1 MDLDREKR
9 RQAIHVIISDSLIAF
24 FVVVIVVVL
33 LAIVIGYRINSDFS
47 LEQNGLVQLQTV
59 PSDATVIIDGETEL
73 GHTKLS
79 KMLPGGEHEVVLQR
93 DGYEEWRKTITVT
106 PGWLLRVEYPRLI
119 KQDRETRDMIEF
131 GERDL
136 DFFYASPSRKYA
148 LYSLDHSTEW
158 HFVSGFGNN
167 NLKDSVIDIT
177 GIFSTEVEVVKDN
190 TKVVEGEEVKVDET
204 PEYLFTGKIKSIE
217 WNDLETAVLLKVSD
231 GENEEWGVIDF
242 ANPTE
247 SVNLSSEL
255 TRYESNYKNLDD
267 KEPRSEKNTGS
278 AATVKQAAVAT
289 KKIKANQIS
298 DARFETTDKIFVVV
312 NGNLREISLTKKTAM
327 STEINDIAE
336 FENYEDQVVYV
347 TTKKNGACEIRL
359 YRMGDEKSVLV
370 QEVGAEK
377 SSVLVSV
384 TKYGGQSYLEYFID
398 NRLYVYRSVEFPHQG
413 QKISLMVKI
422 AENDT
427 SITPSGRLAVS
438 PNGMVVIARDGNKL
452 ASFENEMEQLS
463 EYEYGSSR
471 MVWFDPY
478 ILADVTEKGE
488 LMIRDFDGANLRKLS
503 VKGAAAGYDQ
513 FVAPNNKCF
522 YYIVRN
528 ADDELSLRRESL

>member
-59 PSDATVIIDGETEL
+59 PSDATVMIDGGTEMA
-73 GHTKLS
+73 HTRLS

-93 DGYEEWRKTITVT
+93 EGYEEWRKTITVT

-119 KQDRETRDMIEF
+119 KQNRETRDMIEF
-131 GERDL
+131 GEKDL
-136 DFFYASPSRKYA
+136 DFFYASPSRKLA
-148 LYSLDHSTEW
+148 LYSLNDSTEW
-158 HFVSGFGNN
+158 HLVSGFNN
-167 NLKDSVIDIT
+167 NSLKEKVIDIT
-177 GIFSTEVEVVKDN
+177 GIFSTEVEVVKEKPEE
-190 TKVVEGEEVKVDET
+190 TIEGEETEET

-231 GENEEWGVIDF
+231 GEKEEWGVIDF

-255 TRYESNYKNLDD
+255 TRYESNYKNLDEND
-267 KEPRSEKNTGS
+267 ARSEKNTGNT
-278 AATVKQAAVAT
+278 AVVKQAVAT
-289 KKIKANQIS
+289 KRTKTNQIA
-298 DARFETTDKIFVVV
+298 DARFEDTDKILVVV
-312 NGNLREISLTKKTAM
+312 NGNLKEVSLSKKIAM
-327 STEINDIAE
+327 STEINNVAE
-336 FENYEDQVVYV
+336 FENYGEQVVYV

-359 YRMGDEKSVLV
+359 YRMSDEKSVLV
-370 QEVGAEK
+370 QEVGPEK
-377 SSVLVSV
+377 SSVLVSI

-413 QKISLMVKI
+413 QKINLMVKI

-427 SITPSGRLAVS
+427 SITPSGRLSVS

-513 FVAPNNKCF
+513 FVAPNNKFF

-528 ADDELSLRRESL
+528 DKDELMLRRESL

>member
-59 PSDATVIIDGETEL
+59 PSNATVIIDGETEL

-177 GIFSTEVEVVKDN
+177 GIFSTEVEVIKDN
-190 TKVVEGEEVKVDET
+190 SKVIDGEDVETDEN

-231 GENEEWGVIDF
+231 GEKEEWGVIDF

-255 TRYESNYKNLDD
+255 TRYESNFKNLDD
-267 KEPRSEKNTGS
+267 NESRSERNTGN
-278 AATVKQAAVAT
+278 AAVVKRAVAT
-289 KKIKANQIS
+289 KKTKTNQIV
-298 DARFETTDKIFVVV
+298 DAKFEATDKIFVVV
-312 NGNLREISLTKKTAM
+312 NGNLKEVSLSKKTAM

-347 TTKKNGACEIRL
+347 TKKKNGVCEIRL

-370 QEVGAEK
+370 QEVGPEK

-384 TKYGGQSYLEYFID
+384 TKYSGQSYLEYFID

-488 LMIRDFDGANLRKLS
+488 LMIRDFDGSNLRKLS

-513 FVAPNNKCF
+513 FVAPNNKFF

-528 ADDELSLRRESL
+528 VDDELMLRRESL

>member
-59 PSDATVIIDGETEL
+59 PSNATVIIDGETEL

-190 TKVVEGEEVKVDET
+190 TKVIEGEEVKVDET

-312 NGNLREISLTKKTAM
+312 NGNLREVSLTKKTAM

-513 FVAPNNKCF
+513 LVAPNNKYF

-528 ADDELSLRRESL
+528 ADDELMLRRESL

>member
-59 PSDATVIIDGETEL
+59 PSNATVIIDGETEL

-119 KQDRETRDMIEF
+119 KQDRETRDMIKF

-136 DFFYASPSRKYA
+136 DFFYASPSHKYA
-148 LYSLDHSTEW
+148 LYSLDNSTEW
-158 HFVSGFGNN
+158 HIVSGFNNN
-167 NLKDSVIDIT
+167 NLKDNVIDIT
-177 GIFSTEVEVVKDN
+177 GIFSTEVEVIKDN
-190 TKVVEGEEVKVDET
+190 SKVIDGEDVETDEN

-231 GENEEWGVIDF
+231 GEKEEWGVIDF

-255 TRYESNYKNLDD
+255 TRYESNFKNLDD
-267 KEPRSEKNTGS
+267 NESRSERNTGS
-278 AATVKQAAVAT
+278 AAVVKRAVAT
-289 KKIKANQIS
+289 KKTKTNQIA
-298 DARFETTDKIFVVV
+298 DAKFEATDKIFVVV
-312 NGNLREISLTKKTAM
+312 NGNLKEVSLSKKTAM

-370 QEVGAEK
+370 QEVGPEK

-384 TKYGGQSYLEYFID
+384 TKYSGQSYLEYFID

-513 FVAPNNKCF
+513 LVAPNNKYF

-528 ADDELSLRRESL
+528 ADDELMLRRESL

>member
-47 LEQNGLVQLQTV
+47 LEQNGLVQIQTV
-59 PSDATVIIDGETEL
+59 PSDASVMIDGNTEL
-73 GHTKLS
+73 AHTRLS

-93 DGYEEWRKTITVT
+93 EGYEEWRKTITVT

-131 GERDL
+131 GEKDL
-136 DFFYASPSRKYA
+136 DFFYVSPSRKLA
-148 LYSLDHSTEW
+148 LYSLDDSTEW
-158 HFVSGFGNN
+158 HLVSGFNN
-167 NLKDSVIDIT
+167 NSLKEKVIDIT
-177 GIFSTEVEVVKDN
+177 GIFSTEVEIVKE
-190 TKVVEGEEVKVDET
+190 KSEEVVEGEVVDEE

-231 GENEEWGVIDF
+231 GEKEEWGVIDF

-255 TRYESNYKNLDD
+255 TRFESNYKNLEDGNGS
-267 KEPRSEKNTGS
+267 RNEKSTGNT
-278 AATVKQAAVAT
+278 AVVKQAIAT
-289 KKIKANQIS
+289 KKTKTNQIA
-298 DARFETTDKIFVVV
+298 DARFESTDKIFVVV
-312 NGNLREISLTKKTAM
+312 NGNLREVSLSKKIAV

-336 FENYEDQVVYV
+336 FENYGEQIVYV
-347 TTKKNGACEIRL
+347 TPKSNNSCEIRL

-370 QEVGAEK
+370 QEVGPEK
-377 SSVLVSV
+377 SSVLVAI

-413 QKISLMVKI
+413 QKINLMVKI

-427 SITPSGRLAVS
+427 SITPSGRLSVS
-438 PNGMVVIARDGNKL
+438 PNGMAVIARDGNKL

-513 FVAPNNKCF
+513 FVAPNNKYF

-528 ADDELSLRRESL
+528 AKDELMLRRESL